1 MKRSSWRWYFAWGIM
16 VASLSMLLFMMTA
29 GPAMAWTQNLISLSC
44 NQNGLNCHVV
54 LCGNDPSQPCLL
66 WQEPRNT
73 SIKLYF
79 YMDPSL
85 TTALGVNFV
94 PVIQSAFDQYN
105 KILAWSPF
113 LYQWRS
119 GDPTVGGSYTM
130 LPASSF
136 PACDVYAGTF
146 SPSGQ
151 IPSGDVGP
159 LEHGLNPARGVVE
172 YYQFILYP
180 PVSFNANI
188 HWNTNMQYS
197 DDGNCNVSADAK
209 KVAAHET
216 GHVMGLGHTYKTN
229 PDGSPYPAIM
239 HQGAVPW
246 NTLQPDDI
254 GGVAGIYPG
263 NQQNS

>member
-1 MKRSSWRWYFAWGIM
+1 MKRSWQWYLAWGIM
-16 VASLSMLLFMMTA
+16 TASLSMLLFMVTA
-29 GPAMAWTQNLISLSC
+29 GPAQAWTQTEIAVSNC
-44 NQNGLNCHVV
+44 DANGQNCTVT
-54 LCGNDPSQPCLL
+54 LCGDSPSQPCLL
-66 WQEPRNT
+66 WKEPRNT
-73 SIKLYF
+73 SINLYF
-79 YMDPSL
+79 FMDPSL

-94 PVIQSAFDQYN
+94 PLLQSAFAQYN

-113 LYQWRS
+113 LYQWQS
-119 GDPTVGGSYTM
+119 GDPTTGGSYTM
-130 LPASSF
+130 APASSF
-136 PACDVYAGTF
+136 PFCDVYGATVYSQLG
-146 SPSGQ
+146 S
-151 IPSGDVGP
+151 

-188 HWNTNMQYS
+188 HWNTSMQYS

-216 GHVMGLGHTYKTN
+216 GHVMGLDHTYKTN

-239 HQGAVPW
+239 HQGPVPW
-246 NTLQPDDI
+246 NTLQSDDI
-254 GGVAGIYPG
+254 AGVKGIYPG